1 LQSGE
6 LGHGIDFSHFFAF
19 QLDCVF
25 AYVSVCIFHSFPPT
39 PQYRYSTC
47 TLARFYA
54 FFIVYRSSDPMLIRP
69 TAHPPTSPPF
79 KVTSGLPIRT
89 NEPLLFFLCF
99 LLFSYSGVSA
109 ILDSQFRKPLSPAF
123 ACEIQFSVFSSPQY
137 GLFDGY
143 PITQPSE
150 NEAFMAK
157 RRRFA

>member
-1 LQSGE
+1 MQSGE

-89 NEPLLFFLCF
+89 NEPLLFSFVFYFFVFWRLCDIGF
-99 LLFSYSGVSA
+99 PIPQAS
-109 ILDSQFRKPLSPAF
+109 
-123 ACEIQFSVFSSPQY
+123 FSSI
-137 GLFDGY
+137 LHAKFNF
-143 PITQPSE
+143 PSFPRR
-150 NEAFMAK
+150 NMAYSTVT
-157 RRRFA
+157 R